1 VVAFFSFITSWGDY
15 MFVSVLSQSKA
26 TTTLTILL
34 QSFIAGGAGRRI
46 QWEILS
52 SATVLVLLPT
62 VVLFAFLQRWFIS
75 GLTICAVKE

>member
-1 VVAFFSFITSWGDY
+1 MI
-15 MFVSVLSQSKA
+15 
-26 TTTLTILL
+26 I
-34 QSFIAGGAGRRI
+34 IAGGAGRRI

-75 GLTICAVKE
+75 SLTSGAVKE

>member
-1 VVAFFSFITSWGDY
+1 MI
-15 MFVSVLSQSKA
+15 
-26 TTTLTILL
+26 I
-34 QSFIAGGAGRRI
+34 IAGGAGRRI

-75 GLTICAVKE
+75 GLTSGAVKE